1 MIEVLCFLVTL
12 YTIAIVVRMILSWFP
27 ASDGVMGQL
36 SAFTYRL
43 TEPVLG
49 PARRMIPPIGAIDLS
64 PLVVLL
70 LLQIVV
76 RGLILR
82 CPVG

>member
-1 MIEVLCFLVTL
+1 MTEVLCFLVML
-12 YTIAIVVRMILSWFP
+12 YTIVIVVRMILSWFP
-27 ASDGVMGQL
+27 ASDGLMAQL
-36 SAFTYRL
+36 SAVTYRL

-49 PARRMIPPIGAIDLS
+49 PARRVIPPIGAVDLS

-76 RGLILR
+76 RGVILR

>member
-1 MIEVLCFLVTL
+1 MTEVLCFVVTL
-12 YTIAIVVRMILSWFP
+12 YTIVIVVRMILSWFP
-27 ASDGVMGQL
+27 ASDGVMAQL
-36 SAFTYRL
+36 SAVTHRL

-49 PARRMIPPIGAIDLS
+49 PARRVIPPIGAIDLS